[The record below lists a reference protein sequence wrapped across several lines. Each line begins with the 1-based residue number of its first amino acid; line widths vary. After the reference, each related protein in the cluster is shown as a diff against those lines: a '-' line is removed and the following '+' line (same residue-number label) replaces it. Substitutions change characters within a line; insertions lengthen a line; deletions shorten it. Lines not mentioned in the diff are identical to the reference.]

1 MADFREQV
9 RGQFAHI
16 VVGVVGRVLKRD
28 GDDLLVQAAL
38 VQHGDHADGIAAHQA
53 QGLDDLTG
61 EHQHIQRVVIIC
73 VSAGDQAIIG
83 GIMRGGIEDA
93 VQNQMARF
101 LVQLV
106 FLFAPFFDF
115 DYSDKIVLG
124 NAGRGNIMPDI
135 AHVSHQ
141 PLGSLSVV
149 L

>member
-9 RGQFAHI
+9 RGQLAHI
-16 VVGVVGRVLKRD
+16 VVGVIRRVLKRD
-28 GDDLLVQAAL
+28 GDDLLIQAAL
-38 VQHGDHADGIAAHQA
+38 VQHGDHPDGIAAHQA

-106 FLFAPFFDF
+106 FLLLPFRFR
-115 DYSDKIVLG
+115 LQ
-124 NAGRGNIMPDI
+124 R
-135 AHVSHQ
+135 
-141 PLGSLSVV
+141 
-149 L
+149 